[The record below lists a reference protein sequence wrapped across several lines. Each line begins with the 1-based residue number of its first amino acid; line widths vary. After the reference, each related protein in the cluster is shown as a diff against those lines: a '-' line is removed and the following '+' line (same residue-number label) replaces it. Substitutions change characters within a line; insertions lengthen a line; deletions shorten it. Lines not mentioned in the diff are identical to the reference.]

1 MVMDPNVNPSHGLTI
16 ALIIIIL
23 VYAFATLWSGVHL
36 LKDPTIAAPPAPKPS
51 SRPDSHVQFKCKN
64 GYLYF
69 VVNGKEQR
77 ASSTIPNVCAEELNN
92 ANSSRANKD
101 H

>member
-1 MVMDPNVNPSHGLTI
+1 MDPNVNPSHGLAI

-36 LKDPTIAAPPAPKPS
+36 LKDPTTVAGPDPKATQP
-51 SRPDSHVQFKCKN
+51 PDSHVQFKCKN

-69 VVNGKEQR
+69 VVNGVEQR

-92 ANSSRANKD
+92 ANISRADKD

>member
-1 MVMDPNVNPSHGLTI
+1 MDPNVNPSHGLAM

-23 VYAFATLWSGVHL
+23 VYVFATLWSGVHL
-36 LKDPTIAAPPAPKPS
+36 LKDPTIAAPPASKPQ
-51 SRPDSHVQFKCKN
+51 SRPDNHVQFKCKN

-69 VVNGKEQR
+69 VVNGAEQR

-92 ANSSRANKD
+92 ANISRADKD

>member
-1 MVMDPNVNPSHGLTI
+1 MDPNVNPSHGLAM

-36 LKDPTIAAPPAPKPS
+36 LKDPTIAAPAPKATQP
-51 SRPDSHVQFKCKN
+51 PDSRVQFKCKN

-69 VVNGKEQR
+69 VVNGEEHR

-92 ANSSRANKD
+92 ANISRANKD

>member
-1 MVMDPNVNPSHGLTI
+1 MDPNVNPSHGLAM

-23 VYAFATLWSGVHL
+23 VYVFATLWSGVHL
-36 LKDPTIAAPPAPKPS
+36 LKDPTIAALPAPKPQ
-51 SRPDSHVQFKCKN
+51 SRLDSHVQFKCKN

-69 VVNGKEQR
+69 VVNGVEQR

-92 ANSSRANKD
+92 ANIPRADKD

>member
-1 MVMDPNVNPSHGLTI
+1 MDPNVNPSHGLAI

-36 LKDPTIAAPPAPKPS
+36 LKDPTIAAPPAPKPTQP
-51 SRPDSHVQFKCKN
+51 PDSQVQFKCKN

-69 VVNGKEQR
+69 VVNGEEQR

-92 ANSSRANKD
+92 ANISRADKD

>member
-1 MVMDPNVNPSHGLTI
+1 MDPNVNPSHGLAI

-23 VYAFATLWSGVHL
+23 VYVFATLWSGVHL
-36 LKDPTIAAPPAPKPS
+36 LKDPTIATMPAPKLS
-51 SRPDSHVQFKCKN
+51 QHPDSQVQFKCKN

-69 VVNGKEQR
+69 VVNGVEQR

-92 ANSSRANKD
+92 ANISRTGKD